1 MYAINKQGLR
11 EKPNYDELINYLQ
24 NKQEKIVYPD
34 RFAKRIR
41 ESPQLSNLLDGEGFD
56 IHDIQDQ
63 QIRQAKEIAKHLA
76 VIQADGDAKILNTA
90 SKEPSKV
97 NNNIADHTEAINDQ
111 SDVVSA
117 VLKGHYTTY
126 AFKQNDIAEK
136 NKKENLDIVHQQNQD
151 ALLGMA
157 PPKPPPRQRVPTLA
171 EQLDSSIRIP
181 ERKAPPKASSKASS
195 SNDPLPQVDATNIR
209 VPRGIIEE
217 TSTSSCSNGNGAS
230 SANSQPLDETQPIIS
245 QANKERIIELE
256 LKTIGEL
263 RQKAREAVRRKG
275 RSTAFI
281 NKLSAK
287 SALIR
292 LIIEPEIASSSA
304 PPPGSP
310 QRPITSELIKSLI
323 TQYKKDQKN
332 PQ

>member
-1 MYAINKQGLR
+1 M
-11 EKPNYDELINYLQ
+11 
-24 NKQEKIVYPD
+24 
-34 RFAKRIR
+34 R

-157 PPKPPPRQRVPTLA
+157 PPPGLTQP
-171 EQLDSSIRIP
+171 
-181 ERKAPPKASSKASS
+181 SS
-195 SNDPLPQVDATNIR
+195 SSTDPLPQVDATNIP
-209 VPRGIIEE
+209 VPRG
-217 TSTSSCSNGNGAS
+217 TVSYTHLTL
-230 SANSQPLDETQPIIS
+230 PT
-245 QANKERIIELE
+245 
-256 LKTIGEL
+256 
-263 RQKAREAVRRKG
+263 KA
-275 RSTAFI
+275 
-281 NKLSAK
+281 
-287 SALIR
+287 
-292 LIIEPEIASSSA
+292 
-304 PPPGSP
+304 
-310 QRPITSELIKSLI
+310 
-323 TQYKKDQKN
+323 
-332 PQ
+332 